1 MFNEVLNKYLEK
13 CNAPAVVGIMY
24 EQFEIAEKNGVY
36 YIFENSKLINKAN
49 TLQQAKE
56 LINTINS
63 GC

>member
-1 MFNEVLNKYLEK
+1 MFNEKLNKYLQMFSAASIE
-13 CNAPAVVGIMY
+13 GIMY
-24 EQFEIAEKNGVY
+24 EQYQIAEKNGTY
-36 YIFENSKLINKAN
+36 YIFEHNKIINHAK